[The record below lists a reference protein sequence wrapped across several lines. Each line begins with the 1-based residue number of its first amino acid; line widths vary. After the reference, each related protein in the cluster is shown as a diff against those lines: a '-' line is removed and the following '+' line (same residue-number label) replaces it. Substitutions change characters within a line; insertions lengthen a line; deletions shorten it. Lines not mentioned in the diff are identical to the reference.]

1 MENLKWLLYAGI
13 ALGFPATYGVSLQ
26 ASGDPA
32 IAVALTFFYGIVV
45 AIAGLVQGIWL
56 ELSRRLV
63 PHLANEIEKSAVA
76 QLRRYRL
83 RYEEDL
89 IYQHRIFDIKGLT
102 VQGPHA
108 LELEK
113 VFVELR
119 LASHVFRRMGYTLVS
134 EPVPPELE
142 RGRHSI
148 WKIVGSVP
156 NLVVIGIPGSGKT
169 TLLKYVALVLSSP
182 KLRRRER
189 VPHHL
194 PILLFLRDHAP
205 AIRQAYDEKRDL
217 YLPDVITEQVT
228 RRKPELKPPTG
239 WFARRLNKRGCLV
252 MLDGLDEVADP
263 QTRKIVADWVGAQM
277 SAYGGNHFIL
287 TSRPGG
293 YVENPMAGV
302 NVMEVQGF
310 TVNQQEAFV
319 NNWYLTTERAAHQHI
334 GLDRGVDDEA
344 KKEANELLK
353 KIRATPDLEQLAVN
367 PLLLTMIA
375 TVHKFRSTLPGRRVE
390 LYAEMCEAFLGKMR
404 QAKGIEDNLTPTQK
418 IYALQALAYHM
429 MQVKPGKR
437 EGTRDITVAEA
448 VPVLAPLLT
457 EIGYSD
463 TPPIFLKQI
472 EDGSSILIQRE
483 AGVYS
488 FSHKTFQEYL
498 TARYCKENQKAAE
511 LIRHIPYDWWHEA
524 IRLYCALEDATP
536 IIQACLNEYGELPS
550 AIALAFQCAEE
561 SLRVNESIKRQL
573 EDLLETG
580 VERGES

>member
-32 IAVALTFFYGIVV
+32 IAVALTFFYGVVV
-45 AIAGLVQGIWL
+45 AIAGLVQGVWL
-56 ELSRRLV
+56 ELSKRLI

-76 QLRRYRL
+76 RLRRYRL

-89 IYQHRIFDIKGLT
+89 TYQHRIFDIKGLT

-119 LASHVFRRMGYTLVS
+119 LASHVLRNTGNELVKI
-134 EPVPPELE
+134 PPELE

-148 WKIVGSVP
+148 WEIVSKVP
-156 NLVVIGIPGSGKT
+156 NLAVIGIPGSGKT
-169 TLLKYVALVLSSP
+169 TLLKYVALVLANS
-182 KLRRRER
+182 KLRKRER

-194 PILLFLRDHAP
+194 PILLFLRDHAA
-205 AIRQAYDEKRDL
+205 AIKQSHDEGKAL
-217 YLPDVITEQVT
+217 YLPDLISEQVA

-239 WFARRLNKRGCLV
+239 WFALKLNKTGCIV

-263 QTRKIVADWVGAQM
+263 QTRKIVAKWVEAQM
-277 SAYGGNHFIL
+277 TAYGGNHFIL

-293 YVENPMAGV
+293 YVENPLAGV

-310 TVNQQEAFV
+310 TVKQQEAFV
-319 NNWYLTTERAAHQHI
+319 HNWYLTTERAAHQHI
-334 GLDRGVDDEA
+334 GLDRGVDDTA
-344 KKEANELLK
+344 RQGATELLT

-404 QAKGIEDNLTPTQK
+404 QARGVEDNLTPTQK

-429 MQVKPGKR
+429 MQVRPGKR
-437 EGTRDITVAEA
+437 EGTRDITIAEA

-463 TPPIFLKQI
+463 TPQVFLKQI

-498 TARYCKENQKAAE
+498 TARYCKENQKAVE

-536 IIQACLNEYGELPS
+536 IIQACLNKYSELPS
-550 AIALAFQCAEE
+550 AIALAFRCAEE
-561 SLRVNESIKRQL
+561 SLRVNEGIKQQL
-573 EDLLETG
+573 KELLEIG
-580 VERGES
+580 VERGKI